1 MFAIGWGFLMLAV
14 ILAAASISH
23 DSTYIFARRKMTRA
37 RVLLISLFAL
47 LAFIFIIIS
56 CPFTAG
62 CQDSH
67 SLHGRVILRR
77 MKWADDACC
86 RGGCGADVAHFVVHK
101 RATHHPSHQP
111 YSITASS
118 STSTQHPAGRLLTPT
133 AVLAGSGKSGN
144 ATFRSSDEP
153 SSTWL

>member
-56 CPFTAG
+56 F
-62 CQDSH
+62 Q
-67 SLHGRVILRR
+67 V
-77 MKWADDACC
+77 
-86 RGGCGADVAHFVVHK
+86 
-101 RATHHPSHQP
+101 
-111 YSITASS
+111 
-118 STSTQHPAGRLLTPT
+118 
-133 AVLAGSGKSGN
+133 
-144 ATFRSSDEP
+144 
-153 SSTWL
+153 